1 MPEESAERPEGESD
15 EQPVENTCTDQR
27 DESDEYSSSESVE
40 TVSLRRIVQM
50 IQVVS
55 IWLCQQG
62 LEDKT
67 AYQKNER
74 FL

>member
-27 DESDEYSSSESVE
+27 DEYSSSESVE
-40 TVSLRRIVQM
+40 TVSLRRIVQK
-50 IQVVS
+50 IQVAS